1 MRFPTYCRRALSRIM
16 SIDVL
21 DPVLRRFSTPQKRQT
36 WFNDQYRNPH
46 ESAHSI
52 AEVIGWFEANGIQF
66 ISSIPAP
73 HLGNTGATLRDLFHQ
88 QDCGSRA
95 EMLLS
100 QLLSIPTFSREGDL
114 FIAVGRKLGE
124 AA

>member
-1 MRFPTYCRRALSRIM
+1 MLGIAAKSSRLSPVIADREAISGCARIASPFFYQM
-16 SIDVL
+16 
-21 DPVLRRFSTPQKRQT
+21 
-36 WFNDQYRNPH
+36 N
-46 ESAHSI
+46 
-52 AEVIGWFEANGIQF
+52 
-66 ISSIPAP
+66 
-73 HLGNTGATLRDLFHQ
+73 LFHQ

-100 QLLSIPTFSREGDL
+100 QLLSIPTFSREGGL